1 MPFPMLRRMFRHD
14 LQPGIRSDGVCT
26 DVAVNG
32 SVPGLASAGGSA
44 EHLGRT
50 RGPAAELDEG
60 HAMAR
65 GIGLDFGG
73 GTSDFSLLRVG
84 PSLRGRVRQPE
95 DIIGNAGVAVAGDA
109 FDARIVRHV
118 VADRLGRGSMRQV
131 LMGKQVE
138 MPNWIYR
145 DLERWHQLS
154 FLRSHKTMGFLHET
168 VRRHDFET
176 WIAKELGAIAGCVDG
191 LLEETRTPIAEVD
204 RVFMTGG
211 SAFVPAL
218 RRLFADRFGE
228 QRLTGGGELISV
240 ASGLALRARDLAAAE
255 L

>member
-1 MPFPMLRRMFRHD
+1 
-14 LQPGIRSDGVCT
+14 
-26 DVAVNG
+26 
-32 SVPGLASAGGSA
+32 
-44 EHLGRT
+44 
-50 RGPAAELDEG
+50 
-60 HAMAR
+60 MAR

-109 FDARIVRHV
+109 FDAVRI
-118 VADRLGRGSMRQV
+118 
-131 LMGKQVE
+131 
-138 MPNWIYR
+138 
-145 DLERWHQLS
+145 
-154 FLRSHKTMGFLHET
+154 HET

-191 LLEETRTPIAEVD
+191 LLEATRTPIAEVD

>member
-1 MPFPMLRRMFRHD
+1 
-14 LQPGIRSDGVCT
+14 
-26 DVAVNG
+26 
-32 SVPGLASAGGSA
+32 
-44 EHLGRT
+44 
-50 RGPAAELDEG
+50 
-60 HAMAR
+60 MAR

-154 FLRSHKTMGFLHET
+154 FLRSHKTMGFLHEAPEGALEPEKIEALIHVVDADLGYSLYRAVQETKLELSRREVGTFHFEDPPVRIHET